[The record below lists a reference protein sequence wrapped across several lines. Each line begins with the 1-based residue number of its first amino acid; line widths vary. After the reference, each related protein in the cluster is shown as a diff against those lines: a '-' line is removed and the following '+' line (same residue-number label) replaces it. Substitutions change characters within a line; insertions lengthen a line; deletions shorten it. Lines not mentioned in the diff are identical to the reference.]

1 LECWTEEVDGETVA
15 KFQIPVDQSYGFPNL
30 SDAPDNN
37 QFNWFYWQFYR
48 AALDADDAWESNVTP
63 NCFCLRAAEPGEV
76 TKMVNGVATKVTV
89 PADEIRSKYI
99 PMTSNSS
106 NQIMPYAAAFECE
119 GIRIPTKYNAETGDI
134 YLPTIAIVE
143 FAYSNNGTVKSLIGV
158 PVEIVRID
166 HNPAEETL

>member
-1 LECWTEEVDGETVA
+1 M
-15 KFQIPVDQSYGFPNL
+15 
-30 SDAPDNN
+30 
-37 QFNWFYWQFYR
+37 
-48 AALDADDAWESNVTP
+48 TP

-89 PADEIRSKYI
+89 TADEIRSKYI
-99 PMTSNSS
+99 PMTSNSN

-119 GIRIPTKYNAETGDI
+119 GIRIPTKYDAETGDI